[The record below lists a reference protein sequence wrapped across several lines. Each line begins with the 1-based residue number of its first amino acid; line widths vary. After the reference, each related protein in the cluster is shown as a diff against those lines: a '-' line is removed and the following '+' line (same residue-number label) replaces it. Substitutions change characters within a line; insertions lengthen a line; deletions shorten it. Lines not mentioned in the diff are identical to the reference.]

1 MRLSKNKGFN
11 LWTLPAIIL
20 TAFVS
25 FVPFVIM
32 IWNSFFDKSYTKIS
46 AGNFVGFANYRE
58 AMSDPEFL
66 GAIGNTLKVI
76 LIALPV
82 EFIVGLFIAVLVS
95 QHMKL
100 RKFVVPIIIIPMII
114 APTVVGLIWG
124 LNLNPNFGPIGVLLR
139 NWGVAPDGLLANEK
153 TALGTIIGIDIWQW
167 TPFMFL
173 LFLAGLCGLPHAPLE
188 AAAVDGAT
196 SGQVFRRI
204 TLPGLKPIF
213 VTAFLLRFTDLYKI
227 FDVIWITTVGGPGN
241 TTESMS
247 TFGYRVNFLYW
258 HIGYGAAVVMI
269 IYLISEFVSTIFF
282 NLTSGKNAE
291 NVM

>member
-1 MRLSKNKGFN
+1 MRQSKFKGFN
-11 LWTLPAIIL
+11 FWTLPAIVL

-25 FVPFVIM
+25 FVPFLIM

-46 AGNFVGFANYRE
+46 AGKFIGFANYRQ
-58 AMSDPEFL
+58 AMADPQFL
-66 GAIGNTLKVI
+66 GAIGNTFKVI
-76 LIALPV
+76 LVALPI

-95 QHMKL
+95 QHMKM

-124 LNLNPNFGPIGVLLR
+124 LNLNPNFGPIGVMLR
-139 NWGVAPDGLLANEK
+139 NMGIATDGLLANQN

-173 LFLAGLCGLPHAPLE
+173 LFLAGLCGLPSAPLE
-188 AAAVDGAT
+188 AAAVDGA
-196 SGQVFRRI
+196 SFGQVFRRI

-269 IYLISEFVSTIFF
+269 IYLISEFASTIFF
-282 NLTSGKNAE
+282 NLTAGKKIENA
-291 NVM
+291 M

>member
-25 FVPFVIM
+25 FVPFLIM

-46 AGNFVGFANYRE
+46 AGKFIAFENYRK
-58 AMSDPEFL
+58 AMSDPQFL
-66 GAIGNTLKVI
+66 GAIGNTFKVI
-76 LIALPV
+76 LVALPI
-82 EFIVGLFIAVLVS
+82 EFLLGLFIAVLVS
-95 QHMKL
+95 QHMKM

-124 LNLNPNFGPIGVLLR
+124 LNLNPNFGPIGVMLR
-139 NWGVAPDGLLANEK
+139 NMGLATDGLLANEK

-167 TPFMFL
+167 SPFMFL

-188 AAAVDGAT
+188 AAAVDGA
-196 SGQVFRRI
+196 SSWQVFKRI

-269 IYLISEFVSTIFF
+269 IYLISEFASTIFF
-282 NLTSGKNAE
+282 NLTAGKKIENA
-291 NVM
+291 M

>member
-1 MRLSKNKGFN
+1 MRQSKFKGFN
-11 LWTLPAIIL
+11 MWTLPAIVL

-25 FVPFVIM
+25 FVPFLIM

-46 AGNFVGFANYRE
+46 AGKFIGFANYRQ
-58 AMSDPEFL
+58 AMADPQFL
-66 GAIGNTLKVI
+66 GAIGNTFKVI
-76 LIALPV
+76 LVALPI

-95 QHMKL
+95 QHMKM

-124 LNLNPNFGPIGVLLR
+124 LNLNPNFGPIGVMLR
-139 NWGVAPDGLLANEK
+139 NMGIATDGLLANQN

-173 LFLAGLCGLPHAPLE
+173 LFLAGLCGLPSAPLE
-188 AAAVDGAT
+188 AAAVDGA
-196 SGQVFRRI
+196 SFGQVFRRI

-269 IYLISEFVSTIFF
+269 IYLISEFASTIFF
-282 NLTSGKNAE
+282 NLTAGKKIENA
-291 NVM
+291 M

>member
-1 MRLSKNKGFN
+1 MRISRNKGFN
-11 LWTLPAIIL
+11 LWTLPAILL

-25 FVPFVIM
+25 FLPFLIM
-32 IWNSFFDKSYTKIS
+32 IWNSFFDRSYTKIS
-46 AGNFVGFANYRE
+46 AGKFVGFANYRQ
-58 AMSDPEFL
+58 AMSDPQFL
-66 GAIGNTLKVI
+66 GAIMNTVKIIVV
-76 LIALPV
+76 ALPI
-82 EFIVGLFIAVLVS
+82 EFIMGLFIAVLVS
-95 QHMKL
+95 QHMKM

-124 LNLNPNFGPIGVLLR
+124 LNLNPNYGPIGVFLR
-139 NWGVAPDGLLANEK
+139 NLGFAQEGLLASEK
-153 TALGTIIGIDIWQW
+153 TALATIICIDIWQW

-173 LFLAGLCGLPHAPLE
+173 LFLAGLVGLPTAPLE

-196 SGQVFRRI
+196 PWQVFTRI

-213 VTAFLLRFTDLYKI
+213 VTAFLLRFTDVYKI

-258 HIGYGAAVVMI
+258 HVGYGAAVVMV
-269 IYLISEFVSTIFF
+269 IYLISEFVSTVFF
-282 NLTSGKNAE
+282 NLTAGKKVE

>member
-25 FVPFVIM
+25 FVPFLIM
-32 IWNSFFDKSYTKIS
+32 IWNSLFNKSYTKIS
-46 AGNFVGFANYRE
+46 AGQFVGFANYRQ
-58 AMSDPEFL
+58 AMADAQFI
-66 GAIGNTLKVI
+66 GAIGNTFKVI
-76 LIALPV
+76 LIALPI

-100 RKFVVPIIIIPMII
+100 RKFVVPVIIIPMII

-124 LNLNPNFGPIGVLLR
+124 LNLNPNYGPIGVWLR
-139 NWGVAPDGLLANEK
+139 SMNLAQNGLLADE
-153 TALGTIIGIDIWQW
+153 TSALGTIIGIDIWQW

-173 LFLAGLCGLPHAPLE
+173 LFFSGLCGLPRAPLE
-188 AAAVDGAT
+188 AAAVDGA
-196 SGQVFRRI
+196 SPMQVFRRI

-213 VTAFLLRFTDLYKI
+213 IVAFLLRFTDLYKI
-227 FDVIWITTVGGPGN
+227 FDIIWITTVGGPGN

-269 IYLISEFVSTIFF
+269 IYLISEFVSTLFF
-282 NLTSGKNAE
+282 NFTSGKKAE

>member
-1 MRLSKNKGFN
+1 MDLQ
-11 LWTLPAIIL
+11 T
-20 TAFVS
+20 T
-25 FVPFVIM
+25 
-32 IWNSFFDKSYTKIS
+32 
-46 AGNFVGFANYRE
+46 
-58 AMSDPEFL
+58 
-66 GAIGNTLKVI
+66 GAILNTIKIIVV
-76 LIALPV
+76 ALPV
-82 EFIVGLFIAVLVS
+82 EFIAGLFVAVLVS

-124 LNLNPNFGPIGVLLR
+124 LNLNPNYGPVGILLR
-139 NWGVAPDGLLANEK
+139 NMGVAPEGLLATEK

-173 LFLAGLCGLPHAPLE
+173 LFLAGLCGLPSAPLE
-188 AAAVDGAT
+188 AAAVDGA
-196 SGQVFRRI
+196 SSWQVFKRI

-213 VTAFLLRFTDLYKI
+213 ITAFLLRFTDVYKI

-241 TTESMS
+241 STESMS

-269 IYLISEFVSTIFF
+269 IYLISELASTIFF
-282 NLTSGKNAE
+282 NLTSGKKIE

>member
-1 MRLSKNKGFN
+1 MRQSKFKGFN
-11 LWTLPAIIL
+11 FWTLPAIVL

-25 FVPFVIM
+25 FVPFLIM

-46 AGNFVGFANYRE
+46 AGKFIGFANYRQ
-58 AMSDPEFL
+58 AMADPNFL
-66 GAIGNTLKVI
+66 GAISNTFKVI
-76 LIALPV
+76 LVALPIV
-82 EFIVGLFIAVLVS
+82 FIVGLFIAVLVS
-95 QHMKL
+95 QHMKM

-124 LNLNPNFGPIGVLLR
+124 LNLNPNFGPIGVMLR
-139 NWGVAPDGLLANEK
+139 NMGLATDGLLANQD

-173 LFLAGLCGLPHAPLE
+173 LFLAGLCGLPSAPLE
-188 AAAVDGAT
+188 AAAVDGA
-196 SGQVFRRI
+196 SFGQVFRRI

-269 IYLISEFVSTIFF
+269 IYLISEFASTIFF
-282 NLTSGKNAE
+282 NLTAGKKIENA
-291 NVM
+291 M